1 VAVSK
6 AISIRGAFPQS
17 GWQGSSGVSTV
28 NDANERFKRAKA
40 PRKSGSVKRVTLSD
54 DAKKKY
60 EDLVRVRDEREQAYG
75 QHLAEERK
83 TKR

>member
-1 VAVSK
+1 M
-6 AISIRGAFPQS
+6 
-17 GWQGSSGVSTV
+17 
-28 NDANERFKRAKA
+28 NDTNGRFKRAKA
-40 PRKSGSVKRVTLSD
+40 SRKSGSVKRVTLSD

-60 EDLVRVRDEREQAYG
+60 EELVRVRDEREQAYG